1 LETVECSRDMRDHVA
16 RACSSTV
23 DATYVFRQ
31 VDYDP
36 ARRCNTLW
44 VTATSLDW
52 ALAKIEALGD
62 VGSDSVVVSRDEYNA
77 RFSD

>member
-16 RACSSTV
+16 RACSEPAAETL
-23 DATYVFRQ
+23 VFRA
-31 VDYDP
+31 VDYNP

-44 VTATSLDW
+44 VTATSLYW

-62 VGSDSVVVSRDEYNA
+62 VGSDYVVVSRDEYNA